1 VARALCRLANAKHV
15 HILMGSGTM
24 ANDAIGAEMASW
36 SSAGVVLSNG
46 EFGERLVDHAARFQ
60 LRFQTHRVPWGR
72 AFERQTIETMLDSN
86 PSLRWV
92 WAVHGETSTGVLNDL
107 AMLKD
112 VTAARGLRLSID
124 AVSSLGTTPVD
135 LGGVALASGVSGKGL
150 GAFAGL
156 AFVFRE
162 AAVGPASG
170 SLPRCLDFGYAAEH
184 GGMPFTISSILIG
197 ALKAALDG
205 FEGERHFTHVVRLA
219 ARLRRRL
226 RRMGLAPVAEPASFP
241 AVTTIELPAAFD
253 SVRVGQCLEEAGFLV
268 HYRSEYLVTRNWLQI
283 CLMGE
288 CTRSAIDDLM
298 DALGDTLTLD
308 TELDEC
314 NRLHRRCD

>member
-1 VARALCRLANAKHV
+1 
-15 HILMGSGTM
+15 M
-24 ANDAIGAEMASW
+24 ANDAIAAEMASW
-36 SSAGVVLSNG
+36 SSVGVVLSNG
-46 EFGERLVDHAARFQ
+46 EFGERLVDHAARFD

-72 AFERQTIETMLDSN
+72 SFERRTIEALLDGN

-107 AMLKD
+107 AMLKV

-162 AAVGPASG
+162 AAVGPPFR
-170 SLPRCLDFGYAAEH
+170 SLPRCLDLGYAAEH
-184 GGMPFTISSILIG
+184 GGVPFTISSILIA

-205 FEGERHFTHVVRLA
+205 FEGERHFADVLRLA

-226 RRMGLAPVAEPASFP
+226 RRLGLTPVAEPASFP
-241 AVTTIELPAAFD
+241 AVTTIELPAVFD
-253 SVRVGQCLEEAGFLV
+253 SVRVGQCLEEADFLV

-288 CTRSAIDDLM
+288 CTRAAVDDLM
-298 DALGDTLTLD
+298 DALGDTLD
-308 TELDEC
+308 CIKD
-314 NRLHRRCD
+314 NDFISFVRSRVRRRSSKMDRETAT